1 MRATARKCLARGAT
15 AAAAALLGGGGAL
28 NRRSAQ
34 QEFAEARLKKSDH
47 SSFYEIE
54 SDHALGNGSFGA
66 VYKGRDRVTGEPVAL
81 KKIRRDDGCV
91 AREVAALDRVN
102 ERGEHPNVAVLK
114 DYWIEGETRCVA
126 TELADGGE
134 LFDYLVSRGR
144 FSEREAAQLLEGAV
158 SALAWLHKN
167 GIVHCDV
174 KPENMVLQGN
184 TIKLIDF
191 GSALLDGDEPGPRDA
206 LNCFGTCHYAPP
218 ELLELRYGARPDGA
232 KAAQVFADP
241 ATDAWAFGVVLFI
254 VLLGGHPFDLQA
266 NVDDARELTESVLSA
281 FDEGDNAHPAPLR
294 LPEVKRAVSPAAL
307 DLLGGLLTRRPETR
321 LSLADA
327 LKHPWF
333 NGAAGDLRELTLPA
347 RAAAKSRRLKQRFE
361 ACALE
366 GLVAAD
372 SSPDALAALVDRV
385 LVEKREDDE
394 LTQRALAAA
403 SDSSA
408 DATEL
413 AKCPLH
419 DLLGSLRLIEHFQP
433 GDVVFAEGEPAG
445 EDASMYFVAR
455 GAVDV
460 SKNGTK
466 VATLPRGAFFGEGGL
481 LFKDDAST
489 RHATIVVS
497 APDTKLFA
505 VTRAQVDRLSV
516 DARKADRALK
526 AVALD
531 RALQNAKTAIAAAP
545 HTTTMLLNYGDFCC
559 HQGESGTSVFS
570 VKSGS
575 LDVLE
580 AVDGSPPARIGT
592 LNPGSFFGEAAILN
606 KTPHGASVLCAD
618 QRGCKVLAINRLSF
632 LELLQHD
639 KRTDFAVRHLLKE
652 RRDASETLLAACPTA
667 PPPP

>member
-1 MRATARKCLARGAT
+1 MRSTARNCLARGAT
-15 AAAAALLGGGGAL
+15 ATAAALLGGGNAF
-28 NRRSAQ
+28 NRRSTQ
-34 QEFAEARLKKSDH
+34 QNIGEAKLQKNDH

-54 SDHALGNGSFGA
+54 SDRALGSGSFGA

-91 AREVAALDRVN
+91 AREVAALDRVKA
-102 ERGEHPNVAVLK
+102 RGEHPNVAILK
-114 DYWIEGETRCVA
+114 DYWMEGDTRCVA

-167 GIVHCDV
+167 GIVHCDI

-191 GSALLDGDEPGPRDA
+191 GSALLDGDVPRPRDA
-206 LNCFGTCHYAPP
+206 LRCFGTCHYAPP
-218 ELLELRYGARPDGA
+218 ELLELRYGERPDGA
-232 KAAQVFADP
+232 KAARVFADP

-254 VLLGGHPFDLQA
+254 VLVGGHPFDMQA
-266 NVDDARELTESVLSA
+266 NVDDARELTDSVLSA
-281 FDEGDNAHPAPLR
+281 FDEGDTAPPAPLR

-307 DLLGGLLTRRPETR
+307 DLMGGLLTRRPETR

-333 NGAAGDLRELTLPA
+333 NGSAGDLMELTLPA
-347 RAAAKSRRLKQRFE
+347 RAAAKSRRLKRRFE

-385 LVEKREDDE
+385 LVEKCEDYE

-408 DATEL
+408 DANVL

-455 GAVDV
+455 GAVEV
-460 SKNGTK
+460 SKNGTT
-466 VATLPRGAFFGEGGL
+466 VATLPRGAFFGEGGI
-481 LFKDDAST
+481 LFKDDAAT
-489 RHATIVVS
+489 RHATIVVA
-497 APDTKLFA
+497 APDTKLVA
-505 VTRAQVDRLSV
+505 VTRTQVDRLSI

-545 HTTTMLLNYGDFCC
+545 HTTTMALNHGDFCC
-559 HQGESGTSVFS
+559 RQGESATAVFS

-575 LDVLE
+575 LHVLE
-580 AVDGSPPARIGT
+580 SADGCPPVRVGT
-592 LNPGSFFGEAAILN
+592 LKPGAFFGEAAILN
-606 KTPHGASVLCAD
+606 DIPHNASVLCAD
-618 QRGCKVLAINRLSF
+618 QTGCKVLAINRLSF
-632 LELLQHD
+632 LDLLQRD
-639 KRTDFAVRHLLKE
+639 RRTDFAVRHLLKE
-652 RRDASETLLAACPTA
+652 RRDASETLLAACPMA
-667 PPPP
+667 PPSA